1 MTRARDRA
9 EVGLSSAQKQAK
21 TQTKRLLE
29 TEDQLR
35 IVKKQIVDLKKKLV
49 EAEEA
54 KNVAKWAR
62 DEALRAK
69 TEAEFA
75 KTEAEFAKTE
85 AETSKDKAEEE
96 AYDARVADTQAIL
109 KAQIPGV
116 CQLYCSQ
123 VWNEALKQAGVE
135 ALSDLWKM
143 EKVYYPPA
151 IRETNSETASAPEEA
166 EVAQPEAALTVS
178 PTNEPAEGGEL
189 LKVTKTSGSSNPE
202 AP

>member
-1 MTRARDRA
+1 MTKASDSA
-9 EVGLSSAQKQAK
+9 EASLSGAQRQAE
-21 TQTKRLLE
+21 TQTKHLLE

-35 IVKKQIVDLKKKLV
+35 IAKKQIVDLKKKLV
-49 EAEEA
+49 EAKEA
-54 KNVAKWAR
+54 KNIAEWAK

-75 KTEAEFAKTE
+75 KTEAETSEEKAK
-85 AETSKDKAEEE
+85 EE
-96 AYDARVADTQAIL
+96 AYDAGVVDTQAIL

-135 ALSDLWKM
+135 VSSDLWKAK
-143 EKVYYPPA
+143 KVCYPPA
-151 IRETNSETASAPEEA
+151 IRETNSEMVSALGEA
-166 EVAQPEAALTVS
+166 KAAQPEAALTVS